1 MRNLEARIDRLEEQM
16 GVKSNEPMLIIIRA
30 LVGCD
35 PDKQGA
41 DRQIHYDPIG
51 LRSTQDGRYW
61 PREAGETSE
70 AMRARVER
78 DLLSDGRKVHMVC
91 EVYAS

>member
-16 GVKSNEPMLIIIRA
+16 GVKSKEPMLIIIRA

-41 DRQIHYDPIG
+41 ERQIHYDPIG
-51 LRSTQDGRYW
+51 FRSTQDGRYW
-61 PREAGETSE
+61 PREPGETSE
-70 AMRARVER
+70 AMRARVEGE
-78 DLLSDGRKVHMVC
+78 LSQEKPRVHMVC